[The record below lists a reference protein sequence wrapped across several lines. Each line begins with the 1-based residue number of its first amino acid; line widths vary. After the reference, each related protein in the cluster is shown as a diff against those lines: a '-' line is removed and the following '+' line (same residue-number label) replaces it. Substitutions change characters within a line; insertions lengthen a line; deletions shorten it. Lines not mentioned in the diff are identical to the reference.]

1 MTTSVSLEHVGK
13 TFRVHSELN
22 QSWKKL
28 LLRRRR
34 STFQQFI
41 ALDDINVEIK
51 TGETFGF
58 VGHNGSGKSTLLKLI
73 AGIIEPDSGAV
84 HTTGRISALL
94 ELGAGFHPEL
104 SGRENVFLNGALLG
118 LTSRAIKQRFD
129 EIVEFA
135 GMAEFIDQ
143 PVKHYS
149 SGMYARLGFAVAVNV
164 DPEILL
170 IDEVLSVGD
179 EEFGRRCAEKI
190 SDFRRD
196 GKTVVIVTHALGLAR
211 TMCDRVAS
219 LSHGKLIAIGNSR
232 DVIDAYLDS
241 IPSQHA
247 VSVEAAAGGKH
258 VGNGAMEIRGV
269 EITGTGPDARICT
282 GAGLLVRIRWGA
294 LRPTATAG
302 FTLEIKSIDGVI
314 ISSTNTRDAGHDV
327 VLGGS
332 EGEVSFEVPALPL
345 LPGRYPVTVG
355 VMSERLDVVYDKWE
369 DALELE
375 VVKGDEWGST
385 GIVSLGGKWW
395 G

>member
-1 MTTSVSLEHVGK
+1 MSTSVRLEHVGK

-22 QSWKKL
+22 QSWKRL

-34 STFQQFI
+34 STFQQFV
-41 ALDDINVEIK
+41 ALDDINVEIN

-73 AGIIEPDSGAV
+73 AGIIQPDSGLLR
-84 HTTGRISALL
+84 TTGRISALL

-118 LTSRAIKQRFD
+118 LTSRAIKERFD

-135 GMAEFIDQ
+135 GMAQFIDQ

-149 SGMYARLGFAVAVNV
+149 SGMYARLGFAVAANV
-164 DPEILL
+164 DPDILL

-190 SDFRRD
+190 AEFRRD
-196 GKTVVIVTHALGLAR
+196 GKTVVIVTHGLVLAR
-211 TMCDRVAS
+211 TMCDRVAA
-219 LSHGKLIAIGNSR
+219 LSHGRLIAVGNSH

-241 IPSQHA
+241 IPSQQA
-247 VSVEAAAGGKH
+247 VSVDAAAGGRH
-258 VGNGAMEIRGV
+258 VGNGAIEIRGV
-269 EITGTGPDARICT
+269 EITGTGPDARIET
-282 GAGLLVRIRWGA
+282 GVGLLVRVRWGA
-294 LRPTATAG
+294 RRPTATAG
-302 FTLEIKSIDGVI
+302 FALEITSLDGTI
-314 ISSTNTRDAGHDV
+314 ISATNTRDSGHDV
-327 VLGGS
+327 NLGGT
-332 EGEVSFEVPALPL
+332 EGEVSFDVPALPL
-345 LPGRYPVTVG
+345 LPGRYGVTVA
-355 VMSERLDVVYDKWE
+355 VLSERLDVVYDRWE

-375 VVKGDEWGST
+375 VTKGDDDGST